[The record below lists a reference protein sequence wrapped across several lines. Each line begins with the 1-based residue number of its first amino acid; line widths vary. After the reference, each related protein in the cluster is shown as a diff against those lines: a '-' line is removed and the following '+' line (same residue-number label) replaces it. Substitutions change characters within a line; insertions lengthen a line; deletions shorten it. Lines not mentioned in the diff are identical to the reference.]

1 MKLIRQ
7 VEQIDETLAG
17 CALTIGNFDGV
28 HRGHE
33 KIVSRLKDWAKRLN
47 GPSVVLTF
55 DPHPVRLLRPE
66 LAPPPLTWTERKA
79 QLLGDLEVDCMIAW
93 PTDRALLGLSYR
105 EFFQRV
111 IVEKLHAA
119 AVIEGPNFFFGRNRE
134 GDIQRLREL
143 CEDGSIAC
151 EIVEPGLAGED
162 LISSTRIRD
171 CVRQGQVKQARQ
183 MLTKPYRIRGLV
195 VHGASRGTSI
205 GFPTANLDAID
216 TLVPQVGVYSGIA
229 EVAEQKISAAIHI
242 GPSPT
247 FGVERPTVEVH
258 LIDFSDS
265 IYGQVIT
272 VDFLERLRNI
282 EDFQSPADLQDQ
294 LARDVASARSI
305 GERFLNNTQSSI
317 TEAKEH
323 EH

>member
-1 MKLIRQ
+1 M
-7 VEQIDETLAG
+7 
-17 CALTIGNFDGV
+17 
-28 HRGHE
+28 
-33 KIVSRLKDWAKRLN
+33 
-47 GPSVVLTF
+47 
-55 DPHPVRLLRPE
+55 
-66 LAPPPLTWTERKA
+66 
-79 QLLGDLEVDCMIAW
+79 
-93 PTDRALLGLSYR
+93 
-105 EFFQRV
+105 
-111 IVEKLHAA
+111 
-119 AVIEGPNFFFGRNRE
+119 
-134 GDIQRLREL
+134 
-143 CEDGSIAC
+143 
-151 EIVEPGLAGED
+151 AGED

-229 EVAEQKISAAIHI
+229 EVAEQKIAAAIHI

-305 GERFLNNTQSSI
+305 GERFLNSIQSSI
-317 TEAKEH
+317 MEAKEH